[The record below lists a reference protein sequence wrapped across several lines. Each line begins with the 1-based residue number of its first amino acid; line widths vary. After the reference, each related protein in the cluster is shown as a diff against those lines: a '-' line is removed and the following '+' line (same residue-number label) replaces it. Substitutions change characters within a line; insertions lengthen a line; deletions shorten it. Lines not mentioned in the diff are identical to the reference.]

1 MTSDTPPD
9 SSRRQVSTRPLV
21 GRRPS
26 VRVLGARNNLAR
38 VIAHVLLVG
47 FSIITGGAFLW
58 VVLNSFKTSSEIVQ
72 VPPTFWPVEPTL
84 SNYEVV
90 FARLN
95 FGRYLFNSMFVGVAV
110 TLLTLF
116 TSSLVGYVFAKY
128 RFWAKEQ
135 LFLIILGTLM
145 IPFAVVMLPL
155 YLLMGTIGWSN
166 TYQALI
172 IPVSVSSFGIF
183 LMRQFIEEVPIELI
197 ESARMAGAS
206 EWRIYGR
213 IVLPLAR
220 PGLAALGIFA
230 FLFTW
235 DSFLWPLVVI
245 NDQDLWT
252 LPLALHGL
260 NSERGTRF
268 DLITAGSVVAVVPMI
283 VVYLVFQR
291 QFIRGISTT
300 GLKG

>member
-1 MTSDTPPD
+1 M
-9 SSRRQVSTRPLV
+9 
-21 GRRPS
+21 
-26 VRVLGARNNLAR
+26 
-38 VIAHVLLVG
+38 
-47 FSIITGGAFLW
+47 
-58 VVLNSFKTSSEIVQ
+58 
-72 VPPTFWPVEPTL
+72 
-84 SNYEVV
+84 
-90 FARLN
+90 
-95 FGRYLFNSMFVGVAV
+95 
-110 TLLTLF
+110 
-116 TSSLVGYVFAKY
+116 
-128 RFWAKEQ
+128 
-135 LFLIILGTLM
+135 
-145 IPFAVVMLPL
+145 
-155 YLLMGTIGWSN
+155 
-166 TYQALI
+166 
-172 IPVSVSSFGIF
+172 
-183 LMRQFIEEVPIELI
+183 PIELI
-197 ESARMAGAS
+197 ESARMDGAS